1 LSGPPALGQEDKA
14 MNADPARIEAMAA
27 HIPLGFVSRP
37 EDHAGLYVLL
47 ASRRDSAYVTG
58 AMLLS
63 DGGLTVSV

>member
-1 LSGPPALGQEDKA
+1 
-14 MNADPARIEAMAA
+14 MAA

-37 EDHAGLYVLL
+37 EDHTGLYVLL
-47 ASRRDSAYVTG
+47 ASRRDSAYMTG